1 MQCADRK
8 AAHCA
13 ARNIAIGIQAG
24 CKVASPMPLE
34 APVVATTFPLTSDI
48 SSTCLLDPQPLTGL
62 WVAFP
67 NLTRYIHKN
76 ISLSNDK

>member
-8 AAHCA
+8 SAHCA

-24 CKVASPMPLE
+24 CKVASPMPLD
-34 APVVATTFPLTSDI
+34 APVMATTFPLTSDI
-48 SSTCLLDPQPLTGL
+48 SSTFLLDAQPLTCL

-67 NLTRYIHKN
+67 NLTRYIRKN